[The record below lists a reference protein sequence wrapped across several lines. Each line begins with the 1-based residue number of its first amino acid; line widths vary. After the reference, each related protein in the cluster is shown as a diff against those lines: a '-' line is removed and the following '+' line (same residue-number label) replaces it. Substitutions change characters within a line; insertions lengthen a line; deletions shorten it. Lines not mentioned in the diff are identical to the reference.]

1 MKRYIGN
8 TGEVHIIEDDSSSRQ
23 RAGGRA
29 ESSRSAIF
37 EELESVNTSAVFDS
51 LRRPFSGLNFNFDAG
66 DLAVLALLF
75 FLYRESG
82 DEEFLIILAFFA
94 FGILTK

>member
-8 TGEVHIIEDDSSSRQ
+8 TGEVYVLDDDMVRKPVADDEPV
-23 RAGGRA
+23 RVEKAA
-29 ESSRSAIF
+29 P
-37 EELESVNTSAVFDS
+37 AVFARS
-51 LRRPFSGLNFNFDAG
+51 LGKSRKSVPANLPFDLDAG
-66 DLAVLALLF
+66 DIAILALLF

-94 FGILTK
+94 FGILSK